1 MKGGTAQSLKPV
13 SLSIV
18 GGRQTPVDSVSSLD
32 ETSLKLV
39 GEAIG
44 LVGTASFPAALAE
57 ICELASGFETA
68 FVCAF
73 FQDHAPVAIF
83 DDLDTA
89 EGNAVLG
96 PYLKWAYLL
105 DPLHDLTRNSQ
116 GDCVAMLSDFAPDDF
131 RQSDYFKRFYLATG
145 LKDECGVI
153 LRCSDGAAI
162 VLSLGNRHEGGGR
175 VGAAGRLQLL
185 LPVLGAL
192 VRRHWPGLSPDT
204 AFGIGRIGGHV
215 ESAFALFGTSCLS
228 IRESEVAR
236 LIAKGHSNK
245 SIARLLGN
253 SPETVKVH
261 RKRIYTK
268 LGVTSQGGFFSLFM
282 AALSATPP
290 GAETDPLA
298 FLPKGFRPSY

>member
-1 MKGGTAQSLKPV
+1 MRGGV
-13 SLSIV
+13 SRSQISAPLRIV
-18 GGRQTPVDSVSSLD
+18 GGRDAPVATDFPIGEICLES
-32 ETSLKLV
+32 V

-73 FQDHAPVAIF
+73 FQDHAPVAIY
-83 DDLDTA
+83 DDLNTA

-105 DPLHDLTRNSQ
+105 DPLHDLTRDSE

-153 LRCSDGAAI
+153 LRNSDGAAI
-162 VLSLGNRHEGGGR
+162 VLSLGIRHEASAQA
-175 VGAAGRLQLL
+175 GAAARLRHL

-215 ESAFALFGTSCLS
+215 ERAFALFGASCLS